1 MSFKFRIGD
10 KVVPILSREM
20 GVPVAVSVVTALQL
34 HGRMEIWPEGANR
47 RFLVKEDHYELF
59 EDSENVL
66 DIEA

>member
-1 MSFKFRIGD
+1 MSFKFNLGD

-47 RFLVKEDHYELF
+47 RVVVKEEFYELF

>member
-1 MSFKFRIGD
+1 MSFKFNIGD

-47 RFLVKEDHYELF
+47 RVVVKEEFYELF